1 MRKTSK
7 ARTILTG
14 LGLGFALMATT
25 ACGSA
30 STGWTSKTGGAMV
43 VLHKESGNATS
54 HSDASKQGSACSMNI
69 LGLISMGDSS
79 VKAAKAAGGI
89 TKVSTVDFKYMNI
102 LALFGQV
109 CTEVKGS

>member
-1 MRKTSK
+1 MKKTFRS
-7 ARTILTG
+7 A
-14 LGLGFALMATT
+14 ALLFTLFATT

-30 STGWTSKTGGAMV
+30 STGWTSKTGGALV

-54 HSDASKQGSACSMNI
+54 NTDASKEGRACSMNI
-69 LGLISMGDSS
+69 LGLVAMGDSS

-109 CTEVKGS
+109 CTEIKGS